1 MQLRSAFH
9 FSRHIGCSKLLVS
22 SVSPK
27 LFYLPLDIYGLKWT
41 HCIDGNRSKQN
52 FRNVEYDVLSQ
63 SFEYYSKRNRSDK
76 ITANIAQ
83 TWLIQDNLIIKI
95 NLNFSLQQ
103 ENCSKLVFQLEMIIS
118 KIIIELHLIY
128 SFILVKSDLK
138 KLTHLYLRN
147 TFSLQSEKI
156 VMLCYPQ

>member
-9 FSRHIGCSKLLVS
+9 FSRHIGCSKLSVS
-22 SVSPK
+22 SVFPK
-27 LFYLPLDIYGLKWT
+27 LLYLPLDIYGLKWT

-63 SFEYYSKRNRSDK
+63 SFEYYRRRNRSDK

-118 KIIIELHLIY
+118 KTI
-128 SFILVKSDLK
+128 
-138 KLTHLYLRN
+138 T
-147 TFSLQSEKI
+147 
-156 VMLCYPQ
+156 